1 LQDVGRLDE
10 RRLGAVLR
18 TRAPVANFKLDAQ
31 LADNTADGDRSPH
44 RARLIALAIGCRG
57 SSSGGEPGITDT
69 SGDRNVA
76 CAVGPTVEGA
86 DVSEFQPSVN
96 RLEAAAF
103 AAVASALLGRSVV
116 GLDPPRRWR
125 RGQTRS
131 HKMKKIIAATGAAI
145 LLAGGAM
152 AQTGGPG
159 STGGA
164 PIAGSTTGTSTG
176 SPGATGTTSTSGNTA
191 APGSRKSKKKDATP
205 GSGTTSV
212 GKHTTGTMGNGTMG
226 PGSSN
231 SNGTSAGSGSNG
243 STGTAGQTNAPAGNG
258 QAR

>member
-1 LQDVGRLDE
+1 LQEVGRLDE

-18 TRAPVANFKLDAQ
+18 TRAPVANFNLDAQ
-31 LADNTADGDRSPH
+31 LADNIAAGDRSPH
-44 RARLIALAIGCRG
+44 RAPLIALAIGCRG
-57 SSSGGEPGITDT
+57 SSNGGEPGITDT
-69 SGDRNVA
+69 SGDQNVA
-76 CAVGPTVEGA
+76 CAVGQTVEGA
-86 DVSEFQPSVN
+86 DVSEFQPSIN
-96 RLEAAAF
+96 RLKAAPF
-103 AAVASALLGRSVV
+103 GAVASALPGRSVV
-116 GLDPPRRWR
+116 GLDPLHHWR

-131 HKMKKIIAATGAAI
+131 HKMKKIITATGAAI

-164 PIAGSTTGTSTG
+164 PTAGSTIGTSTG
-176 SPGATGTTSTSGNTA
+176 SPGATGTMSTSGNTA
-191 APGSRKSKKKDATP
+191 APGSKKSKKKNATP

-212 GKHTTGTMGNGTMG
+212 GKHTAGTMGNGTMG

-231 SNGTSAGSGSNG
+231 STSAGSGSNG